1 MKPPIPITDRRF
13 QYVPSAS
20 TDIRKTFAR
29 VRAQIAYTVELIMPE
44 EIEIGVPACR
54 RELDAE
60 TEVRR

>member
-1 MKPPIPITDRRF
+1 MKSILDPTF
-13 QYVPSAS
+13 VYVPSAS

-29 VRAQIAYTVELIMPE
+29 ARAQIAYTVELITPE

-54 RELDAE
+54 RELDPE